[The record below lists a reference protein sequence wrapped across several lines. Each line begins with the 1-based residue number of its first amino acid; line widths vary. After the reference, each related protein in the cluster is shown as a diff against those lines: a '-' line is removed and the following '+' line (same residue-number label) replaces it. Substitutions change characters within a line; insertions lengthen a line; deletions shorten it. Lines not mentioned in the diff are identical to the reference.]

1 MGWRRGSW
9 ARREDERQIPPCDD
23 QRNVFFSFSKI
34 RPNTFLSIRRLECFA
49 PFFPT
54 RLTWVWADTPS
65 NRPLRVVA
73 FVEYKATSTGKQF
86 SPGPEE
92 EDFFSGFSFRQNQN
106 HQRAQE
112 NERKM
117 FFEREKRAKVKLQSG
132 FMAARFFVSGRNSG
146 IRIRVFDGF
155 ELFCCAL
162 CVVCVR
168 LLRAR
173 ERDTLFGSRE
183 MLKRELHSLGGRRG
197 C

>member
-92 EDFFSGFSFRQNQN
+92 EDFFRDFHFGKIKIIKGHKRTKGKCFS
-106 HQRAQE
+106 
-112 NERKM
+112 
-117 FFEREKRAKVKLQSG
+117 
-132 FMAARFFVSGRNSG
+132 
-146 IRIRVFDGF
+146 
-155 ELFCCAL
+155 
-162 CVVCVR
+162 
-168 LLRAR
+168 R
-173 ERDTLFGSRE
+173 ERRE
-183 MLKRELHSLGGRRG
+183 QKLSFNLVSWRRG
-197 C
+197 FLFQGEIQEFEFEF